1 MQAMRKF
8 LLIVVILALAA
19 TGVGFWWFKSHPSA
33 PQYRT
38 STIRKGTLQVTVN
51 TTGTVEPSDVI
62 DVGAQVNG
70 LIQSFG
76 DDPNRPGQQIDYN
89 SQVKKGEVLAL
100 IDDSFYV
107 ATVEAD
113 KAALAQ
119 AQANLAAG
127 QANLQ
132 LKQAALDE
140 ATADWNRAQSIGT
153 SSGALAATQYDLYK
167 STYEQARANVAVAQ
181 ANILQEQAAIQQA
194 QATLDKDQINLN
206 YCTIVSPVDGEIIDR
221 RVNVGQ
227 TVVSSLSTPS
237 LFLIAKDLTNLQL
250 WAAVDEADIGKVR
263 TGQEVSF
270 TLDALPNRKFTGTV
284 DQIRL
289 NASLSQNVVTY
300 TVVVDTQ
307 NPDGSILPYLT
318 ANMNFII
325 SQRKDVLMAP
335 IEALEFQ
342 PTPNEIDP
350 EFRAAAAT
358 QPAFNATA
366 SATQPASGTGQGVLW
381 VIDGDYLKPIAVQ
394 TGLSNGTS
402 VEVSGDGVEPQMSVV
417 IAEAN
422 SSGGP
427 AGSTNPFLP
436 QFRSH

>member
-1 MQAMRKF
+1 MRLMRKF
-8 LLIVVILALAA
+8 LIIVVILVLAGA
-19 TGVGFWWFKSHPSA
+19 GGGYWWFKSHNSA

-38 STIRKGTLQVTVN
+38 AVIREGTLQVTVN

-70 LIQSFG
+70 LIKSFG

-89 SQVKKGEVLAL
+89 SQVKQGEVLAL
-100 IDDSFYV
+100 IDDSLYS
-107 ATVEAD
+107 AEVEAD

-140 ATADWNRAQSIGT
+140 ATADWNRAQSIGPN
-153 SSGALAATQYDLYK
+153 SGALAATQYDQYK
-167 STYEQARANVAVAQ
+167 SIYEQAKANVAVAQ

-194 QATLDKDQINLN
+194 QAQLDKDQINLN

-221 RVNVGQ
+221 RVNIGQ
-227 TVVSSLSTPS
+227 TVVSSLSAPS

-250 WAAVDEADIGKVR
+250 WAAVDEADIGKIR

-284 DQIRL
+284 NQIRL

-300 TVVVDTQ
+300 TVVVDTK
-307 NPDGSILPYLT
+307 NPDGTILPYLT

-325 SQRKDVLMAP
+325 SQRKNVLMAP

-342 PTPNEIDP
+342 PEPDEIAP
-350 EFRAAAAT
+350 EYRAAAAT
-358 QPAFNATA
+358 QAAAVDAPGT
-366 SATQPASGTGQGVLW
+366 TEPASGSGQSVLW
-381 VIDGDYLKPIAVQ
+381 VIDGDYLKPITVQ

-402 VEVSGDGVEPQMSVV
+402 VEVSGDGVEPQMQV
-417 IAEAN
+417 ITAEVDTSA
-422 SSGGP
+422 G
-427 AGSTNPFLP
+427 AVGSTNPFLP
-436 QFRSH
+436 HFRSH